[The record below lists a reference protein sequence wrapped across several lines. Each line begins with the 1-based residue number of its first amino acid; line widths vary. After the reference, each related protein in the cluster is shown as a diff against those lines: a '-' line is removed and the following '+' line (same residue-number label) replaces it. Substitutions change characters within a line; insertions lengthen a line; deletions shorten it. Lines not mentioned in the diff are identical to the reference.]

1 MRKITVRER
10 KMLESVFAAI
20 EANLFAIAKDGIIS
34 IEDASKSITELYDSI
49 LGDHRGAVV
58 LVGETSE
65 GKTAFM
71 GIAKMNERP
80 ITSWTDAE
88 EEVTVGGDEE

>member
-1 MRKITVRER
+1 MGKITVRER

-20 EANLFAIAKDGIIS
+20 EANLFTIAKDGKIS

-58 LVGETSE
+58 LAGETSE
-65 GKTAFM
+65 GKSAFM

-80 ITSWTDAE
+80 ITSWADVE
-88 EEVTVGGDEE
+88 GKILKGGDKE